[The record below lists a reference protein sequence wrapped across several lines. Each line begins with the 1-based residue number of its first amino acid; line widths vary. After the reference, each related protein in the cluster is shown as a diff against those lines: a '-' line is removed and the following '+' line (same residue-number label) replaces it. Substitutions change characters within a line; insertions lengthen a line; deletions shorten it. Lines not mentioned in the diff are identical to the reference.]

1 MPPVLCTL
9 PAINK
14 NTAKAFSKDLHSDV
28 TGTFQFENDIISNE
42 LLYNISQYFD
52 KVINGWL
59 STFKSREDKSSPFK
73 THCNTLYP
81 SYD

>member
-14 NTAKAFSKDLHSDV
+14 KSANAFSKDLNSDV

-52 KVINGWL
+52 KVINSQPWMVVHFQ
-59 STFKSREDKSSPFK
+59 FKRRQIF
-73 THCNTLYP
+73 TIRNTL
-81 SYD
+81 